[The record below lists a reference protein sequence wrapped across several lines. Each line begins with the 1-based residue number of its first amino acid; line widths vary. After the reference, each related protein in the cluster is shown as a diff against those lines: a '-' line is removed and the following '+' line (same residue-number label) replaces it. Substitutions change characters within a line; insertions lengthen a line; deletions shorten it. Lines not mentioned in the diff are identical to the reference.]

1 MLTGQVS
8 LVTPVRQGA
17 SHARAGS
24 CHQFGNGRAGNTGL
38 AACVTSTGEGW
49 DDEQAWLL
57 LGTEQLWGGCGC
69 QGWPKST
76 MMGAAGDL
84 GRQGCGA
91 RCPPCPTIIPGAGPG
106 IVPPLPTARGC
117 SP

>member
-8 LVTPVRQGA
+8 LVAPVRQGA

-49 DDEQAWLL
+49 DDEQAWFY
-57 LGTEQLWGGCGC
+57 WGLSSSGVAVGV
-69 QGWPKST
+69 
-76 MMGAAGDL
+76 
-84 GRQGCGA
+84 R
-91 RCPPCPTIIPGAGPG
+91 AGPKA
-106 IVPPLPTARGC
+106 P
-117 SP
+117 